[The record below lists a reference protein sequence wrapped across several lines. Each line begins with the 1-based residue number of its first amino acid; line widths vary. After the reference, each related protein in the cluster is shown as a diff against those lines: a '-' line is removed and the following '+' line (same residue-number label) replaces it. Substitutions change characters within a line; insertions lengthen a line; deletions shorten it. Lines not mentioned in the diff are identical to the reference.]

1 MQNVDTV
8 IEQGCPM
15 RVALLLPFLL
25 LSVGCAHQ
33 SAMTAPNAPMPT
45 VTPGWI
51 TPAEAVFAA
60 NEDPQRG
67 ISGTFV
73 FTVKNTDVTEDRIYL
88 NSERD
93 YRHQLALNVWLDA
106 AQREALQKQLGMPLE
121 YLVNR
126 RLLVQGTARRTTIA
140 FTHDG
145 KPSGKYYFQTQLQ
158 VSDPRHVRFAP

>member
-1 MQNVDTV
+1 MWAPSLNKDVPCV
-8 IEQGCPM
+8 LLCFC
-15 RVALLLPFLL
+15 RSCCSALASSRTRRDDRPQRADADGDARLD
-25 LSVGCAHQ
+25 H
-33 SAMTAPNAPMPT
+33 
-45 VTPGWI
+45 
-51 TPAEAVFAA
+51 PAEAVFAA

-73 FTVKNTDVTEDRIYL
+73 LTVKNTDVTEDRIYL

-93 YRHQLALNVWLDA
+93 YRHQPALNVSLDA

-140 FTHDG
+140 FHRDG
-145 KPSGKYYFQTQLQ
+145 KPSGK
-158 VSDPRHVRFAP
+158 

>member
-1 MQNVDTV
+1 MHNVGTV

-33 SAMTAPNAPMPT
+33 TAMNAPNAPMPT

-93 YRHQLALNVWLDA
+93 YRHQLSLNVSLDA

-126 RLLVQGTARRTTIA
+126 RLLVQGTARRTTIG
-140 FTHDG
+140 FSSDG